1 MHFFYFRFSKRQCQ
15 LCCEK
20 SNYSKNLNHL
30 TIDLSLKSVSSFSL
44 SLIFF
49 DFCVSSLFFIFVLL
63 SVDFDTI
70 IYYMFLRPF
79 DTLCLLYL
87 LLILLSSVL
96 SGSFLLLLVSRK
108 LSKPSIL
115 LPPHPHTPHPFLN
128 PVFRHHY

>member
-20 SNYSKNLNHL
+20 SNYSKNLDHL

-44 SLIFF
+44 SFIFF

-70 IYYMFLRPF
+70 IYCTLLRPF

-108 LSKPSIL
+108 LSKPSTL
-115 LPPHPHTPHPFLN
+115 LPPHPQLFLN
-128 PVFRHHY
+128 PAFRHHY